1 MEKASVDDIA
11 KNRLINEGRK
21 MALMIFREHV
31 MHQLV
36 SYVLY
41 SNVILDVIRGCPSVL
56 II

>member
-31 MHQLV
+31 IHHV
-36 SYVLY
+36 PYVLY

-56 II
+56 LI